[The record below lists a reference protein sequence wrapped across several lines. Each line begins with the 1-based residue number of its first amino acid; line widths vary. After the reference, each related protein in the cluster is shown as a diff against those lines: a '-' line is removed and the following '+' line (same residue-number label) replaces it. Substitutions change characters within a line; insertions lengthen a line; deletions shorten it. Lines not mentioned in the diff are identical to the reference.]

1 MHALVVVTWI
11 NDRLH
16 NVTLKPKMQAQS
28 LSDAAGVE
36 TVTLHFHKGEVFTG
50 GSERGVQYLKEHPVV
65 ELSFTSY
72 FYESKH

>member
-1 MHALVVVTWI
+1 
-11 NDRLH
+11 
-16 NVTLKPKMQAQS
+16 MQAQS

-65 ELSFTSY
+65 KVSFTSY